1 MKEKKEKTGKN
12 FNWKIAI
19 PLLVIV
25 VAAAV
30 VCVILFLRG
39 GENDKDKTS
48 KLPVAYA
55 MGEVEIPAMTS
66 GKDEEVTWTQDAEGV
81 YTYEGFSDN
90 AAAAE
95 DYAQELLDSALG
107 FEVVDD
113 GYVKQEMPEFTEA
126 SGTVSLARNSAEEG
140 KLYSV
145 VIEWSEENC
154 VVKLDVPE
162 GTISEPKTT
171 TTSSGKTLAEKMDY
185 FESLS
190 PALLGLEGTSM
201 AEYEVYAM
209 SGTVL
214 VDHYACLQINVY
226 SKQNPVET
234 NDPCGVYLM
243 TSDEQ
248 HIYRLDKL
256 TGVVTELDIP

>member
-1 MKEKKEKTGKN
+1 MKEKKEKTGLK

-19 PLLVIV
+19 PPLVIV

-30 VCVILFLRG
+30 VCVILFLKGRDG
-39 GENDKDKTS
+39 TESKKV
-48 KLPVAYA
+48 KLPTAYA
-55 MGEVEIPAMTS
+55 VGQVEIPAMTPAE
-66 GKDEEVTWTQDAEGV
+66 DEEVTWTQDAEGV
-81 YTYEGFSDN
+81 YTYEGFEDN

-95 DYAQELLDSALG
+95 DYAKKLLDGGMG
-107 FEVVDD
+107 FVVVDD
-113 GYVKQEMPEFTEA
+113 SYTEQELPEFTEA
-126 SGTVSLARNSAEEG
+126 TGTVGLACDSAVKG
-140 KLYSV
+140 RLYSV

-154 VVKLDVPE
+154 VVKLDDPE
-162 GTISEPKTT
+162 GTISEPET